1 MRKPLIA
8 LIVIVLVIMVIGII
22 TSIPAAKIVVT
33 EDEVDQAYT
42 TNDGIIQRQIAV
54 NSGDSFTATLYA
66 HLGAGMRWSYSVDIP
81 GVLRPDGSRELIY
94 DNPYGFGGPGKEVW
108 TFKAPG
114 EGIATITMTY
124 SFAFGSGG
132 PNVNSLEIVV
142 EVK

>member
-1 MRKPLIA
+1 MNYRSY
-8 LIVIVLVIMVIGII
+8 VIVHKQVTCQAIYELTV
-22 TSIPAAKIVVT
+22 PKIR
-33 EDEVDQAYT
+33 
-42 TNDGIIQRQIAV
+42 RQIAV

-108 TFKAPG
+108 TFKALG

-124 SFAFGSGG
+124 SFAFGGG
-132 PNVNSLEIVV
+132 SQNINTLEVVV
-142 EVK
+142 EVN